1 LLIFATV
8 LVVDDDQSVRGLVR
22 RILAEQG
29 YTILEAEDGAAGFDL
44 ALAHAGCI
52 DLLLTDVIMPKVN
65 GITLATRL
73 REARPGLAV
82 LYMSGYLE
90 STMLLAKDSK
100 AVMLQKPF
108 TSDGLVA
115 AVRRALTYP

>member
-1 LLIFATV
+1 MLIFATV

-52 DLLLTDVIMPKVN
+52 DLLLTDVIMPKIN
-65 GITLATRL
+65 GITLATRV

-108 TSDGLVA
+108 TSDRLVA

>member
-1 LLIFATV
+1 MLIFATV

-52 DLLLTDVIMPKVN
+52 DLLLTDVIMPKIN
-65 GITLATRL
+65 GITLASQL
-73 REARPGLAV
+73 REALPGLAV

-90 STMLLAKDSK
+90 STMLLARDSK

-108 TSDGLVA
+108 TSDRLVA

>member
-1 LLIFATV
+1 MLIFATV

-52 DLLLTDVIMPKVN
+52 DLLLTDVIMPKIN
-65 GITLATRL
+65 GITLASRL
-73 REARPGLAV
+73 REALPGLVV

-90 STMLLAKDSK
+90 STMLLARDSK

-108 TSDGLVA
+108 TSDRLVA

>member
-52 DLLLTDVIMPKVN
+52 DLLLTDVIMPKIN
-65 GITLATRL
+65 GITLASQL
-73 REARPGLAV
+73 REALPGLAV

-90 STMLLAKDSK
+90 STMLLARDSK

-108 TSDGLVA
+108 TSDRLVA

>member
-1 LLIFATV
+1 MLIFATV

-22 RILAEQG
+22 WILAEQG
-29 YTILEAEDGAAGFDL
+29 YTILEADDGAAGFDL
-44 ALAHAGCI
+44 ALAHAGGI
-52 DLLLTDVIMPKVN
+52 DLLLTDVIMPKIN
-65 GITLATRL
+65 GITLASRL
-73 REARPGLAV
+73 REALPGLVV

-108 TSDGLVA
+108 TSDRLVA

>member
-29 YTILEAEDGAAGFDL
+29 YTILEAEDGAAAFDL

-52 DLLLTDVIMPKVN
+52 DLLLTDVIMPKIN

-108 TSDGLVA
+108 TSDRLVA

>member
-1 LLIFATV
+1 MLIFATV

-44 ALAHAGCI
+44 ALAYAGSI
-52 DLLLTDVIMPKVN
+52 DLLLTDVIMPKVS

-108 TSDGLVA
+108 TSDRLVA

>member
-1 LLIFATV
+1 MLIFATV

-29 YTILEAEDGAAGFDL
+29 YTILEADDGAAGFDL

-52 DLLLTDVIMPKVN
+52 DLLLTDVIMPKIN
-65 GITLATRL
+65 GITLASRL
-73 REARPGLAV
+73 REALPGLAV

-108 TSDGLVA
+108 TSDRLVA

>member
-1 LLIFATV
+1 MLIFATV

-29 YTILEAEDGAAGFDL
+29 YTILEAEDGAAGLDL

-52 DLLLTDVIMPKVN
+52 DLLLTDVIMPKIN

-108 TSDGLVA
+108 TSDRLVA

>member
-1 LLIFATV
+1 MLIFATV

-52 DLLLTDVIMPKVN
+52 DLLLTDVIMPKIN
-65 GITLATRL
+65 GITLAIRL

-90 STMLLAKDSK
+90 STMLLARDSK

-108 TSDGLVA
+108 TSDRLVA

>member
-1 LLIFATV
+1 
-8 LVVDDDQSVRGLVR
+8 VVDDDQSVRGLVC

-52 DLLLTDVIMPKVN
+52 DLLLTDVIMPKIN
-65 GITLATRL
+65 GITLAIRL

-108 TSDGLVA
+108 TSDRLVA
-115 AVRRALTYP
+115 AVRRALIYP

>member
-1 LLIFATV
+1 MLIFATV

-52 DLLLTDVIMPKVN
+52 DLLLTDVIMPKIN
-65 GITLATRL
+65 GITLASRL
-73 REARPGLAV
+73 REALPGLAV

-100 AVMLQKPF
+100 AVMLPKPF
-108 TSDGLVA
+108 TSDRLVA